1 MRSPRKV
8 LQEKIRD
15 LTRPEGERFVDIA
28 AQARVYRRGPDGTA
42 QPAEWLPRI
51 FGGKFDRLVGRYV
64 GPPDPANIA
73 EVKIHPGQ
81 VPIVN
86 AIGSDRWH
94 VLSLGAQGGGK
105 TEGNVS
111 VAVLLSAWRCHSLA
125 GMVAPVDSGK
135 LILWTKFLNRV
146 EALGWL
152 DGEPRLK
159 SSEVQLK
166 NGTILQFRSTKKQSK
181 SAKSPIAGLDWHWA
195 VADEEAYM
203 DGDEL
208 REIQARGRIN
218 PKYQIF
224 SSATNE
230 PIHAFQMR
238 LVAYDADA
246 RSLVARYAG
255 PDNCFTSLEFWDAWK
270 QKLSPEDYD
279 RFINCK
285 DVPRDGR
292 VFHSFDYKGNTAALP
307 PASLDI
313 TAKLTYD
320 RYKVPY
326 QYVIGWDPG
335 VIASAS
341 VVLKAFA
348 GQGADERNWYALDEI
363 TTSNATTEQH
373 AHDLVKWLMTR
384 GIRLD
389 SVLVLGDPHENK
401 DTDRSDYHQMRAA
414 GLTVARSNQGV
425 QIERKHRISMTNAL
439 LKDASQ
445 RRRLFLAAGDLG
457 PPRAQ
462 KLAECLGQLM
472 YRPNGEIDYEHK
484 TWRNLAHWGDAL
496 GYGLFPFEKL
506 RGSYKPRTEANAN
519 QSPGM
524 RRHMGH

>member
-1 MRSPRKV
+1 V
-8 LQEKIRD
+8 LGI
-15 LTRPEGERFVDIA
+15 
-28 AQARVYRRGPDGTA
+28 GP
-42 QPAEWLPRI
+42 
-51 FGGKFDRLVGRYV
+51 
-64 GPPDPANIA
+64 
-73 EVKIHPGQ
+73 
-81 VPIVN
+81 
-86 AIGSDRWH
+86 
-94 VLSLGAQGGGK
+94 QGGGK

-111 VAVLLSAWRCHSLA
+111 VAVLLSAWRCHSLG

-135 LILWTKFLNRV
+135 QVLWDKYLNRV
-146 EALGWL
+146 TSLGWL
-152 DGEPRLK
+152 DGEPLLK
-159 SSEVQLK
+159 RNEVRLK
-166 NGTILQFRSTKKQSK
+166 NGTILQFRSTKKQAK
-181 SAKSPIAGLDWHWA
+181 NAKSPIAGLDWHW
-195 VADEEAYM
+195 VVPDEEAYM
-203 DGDEL
+203 DDDEM
-208 REIQARGRIN
+208 REIDARGRIS
-218 PKYQIF
+218 KRYQIF

-238 LVAYDADA
+238 LIKYERDPDT
-246 RSLVARYAG
+246 LVVRYSG
-255 PDNCFTSLEFWDAWK
+255 PDNCFTPIEHWEAMKSR
-270 QKLSPEDYD
+270 LSPEDFD
-279 RFINCK
+279 RYVNCK
-285 DVPRDGR
+285 DVPREGR
-292 VFHSFDYKGNTAALP
+292 VFPAFEYTASTAKLP

-348 GQGADERNWYALDEI
+348 GQGADERNWYVLDEI
-363 TTSNATTEQH
+363 TTRDATTEHH
-373 AHDLVKWLMTR
+373 AHDVVKWLLSR

-439 LKDASQ
+439 LKDASG

-506 RGSYKPRTEANAN
+506 RGSYKPRASSDTNL
-519 QSPGM
+519 SPGM
-524 RRHMGH
+524 RRHLGH